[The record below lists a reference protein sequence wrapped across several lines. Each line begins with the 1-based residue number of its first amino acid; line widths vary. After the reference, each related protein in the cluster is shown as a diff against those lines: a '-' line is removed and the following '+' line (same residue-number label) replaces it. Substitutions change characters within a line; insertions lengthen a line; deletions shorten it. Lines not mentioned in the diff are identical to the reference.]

1 MCTGFEGAL
10 DHSDEEKNRDKTLG
24 KTQELGHNLA
34 LCIATAKLIRK
45 DCII

>member
-10 DHSDEEKNRDKTLG
+10 DHSDEEKNQDKTLG

-45 DCII
+45 DCLI